1 VRIRAAGPDDA
12 AGIASVHV
20 DSWRGAYRGLLPDA
34 VLDDL
39 DVDRRTAG
47 WSRLLGEPAPRSAVL
62 VAENDAGRLTGFVHV
77 APTRDDDG
85 DDRTGEI
92 TSIYARPSAWG
103 RGTGRALMD
112 AAVDAA
118 RAAGFTALTLW
129 VLRDNDKARQFY
141 ELAGWHADGATKD
154 DVVAGTR
161 VTEVRYRRA
170 L

>member
-1 VRIRAAGPDDA
+1 MHIRAAETADA
-12 AGIASVHV
+12 AGIAAVHV

-39 DVDRRTAG
+39 DVERRTAG
-47 WSRLLGEPAPRSAVL
+47 WTRLLGEPAPRSAVL
-62 VAENDAGRLTGFVHV
+62 VAENPAGRLTGFVHLV
-77 APTRDDDG
+77 PTRDDDG
-85 DDRTGEI
+85 DDRTAEI

-103 RGTGRALMD
+103 AGTGRSLMS

-118 RAAGFTALTLW
+118 REAGFTALTLW
-129 VLRDNDKARQFY
+129 VLRDNDKARRFY
-141 ELAGWHADGATKD
+141 ELAGWHTDGATKD

-161 VTEVRYRRA
+161 VTEVRYRRV